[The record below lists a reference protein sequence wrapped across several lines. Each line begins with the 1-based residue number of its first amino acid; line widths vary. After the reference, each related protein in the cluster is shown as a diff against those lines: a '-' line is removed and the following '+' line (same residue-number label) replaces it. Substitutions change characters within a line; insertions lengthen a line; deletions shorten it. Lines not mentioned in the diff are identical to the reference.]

1 MFSSMLGI
9 PKEKQIFLLLL
20 HPLLPPLLPP
30 PSFISLLPYK
40 ATTYSSGYSGT
51 HYVIQGSSNLK

>member
-1 MFSSMLGI
+1 MFSPTLGI

-20 HPLLPPLLPP
+20 HPLLPPPLPP

-40 ATTYSSGYSGT
+40 ATTVYSSGYSGT
-51 HYVIQGSSNLK
+51 YYVI